1 MEYAMDP
8 SVSDALEQLA
18 SVKAQQLASVN
29 GIAALEAQH
38 RHWQSHVAELLG
50 RIDRRLREV
59 PESARPSP
67 EVSFAFAEQHDRSNE
82 TETHSKGNASMPMQ
96 VSAPLL
102 RSCGDSGNLDENEE
116 VETSEVDASL
126 HDARKKFDEQEEV
139 TAHDNRPF
147 YRGASRL
154 SSRNALEEIF
164 RTRKTVV
171 PKDGQP
177 TLNSIVLEEMA
188 TNAKSEAPPEG
199 DTWTEFQRKAAKI
212 ANSSWFE
219 LLGAKPVVCFFV
231 QYASGF
237 VIMLNLATIG
247 VEAELSLERGEEFGA
262 ESWPYLVERLFLA
275 VYFVEAVVRAL
286 ASGWSACRDGW
297 FLMDASLVCIGLLTL
312 LVVPSFGASELQ
324 SVEKLLIVRG
334 LRLLRLLRALRMVS
348 HFKIMWR
355 LVHGLLTSAETI
367 LAVTLLLLVCLF
379 VAACVAVEVIAKDE
393 DLRKYDQLTM
403 FVIDEYFSSLLVAV
417 MTLMQFVTMDSLA
430 TIYFPLIEARPYLVL
445 FFLPLLIFISIGLMN
460 LVTAALVE
468 NAMKHH
474 AEQEEEHKLQLKAKV
489 REAMPTL
496 VRIFQTL
503 DKDNSG
509 NVTQEELRHVPV
521 DVLPPKVLQAVCADS
536 WEELFEYLDV
546 DGTGTLSQAEFVE
559 GLLNLCLLDMPIAT
573 VQTLKLLQVIRVHI
587 ANIGD
592 RIQSFNFQSQ
602 PSAAPTQTLTGGSAS
617 LNCRDTVGVRS

>member
-1 MEYAMDP
+1 MAYPMDT
-8 SVSDALEQLA
+8 SVADALEQLA

-38 RHWQSHVAELLG
+38 RHWQSHVSELLG

-67 EVSFAFAEQHDRSNE
+67 EVLFTFAEQHDTTME
-82 TETHSKGNASMPMQ
+82 TETVKIQSKGNASMPMQ
-96 VSAPLL
+96 VSAPLV

-116 VETSEVDASL
+116 VETSDTDASL
-126 HDARKKFDEQEEV
+126 QN
-139 TAHDNRPF
+139 AHDKPNEHVQEVAAPDQRRF
-147 YRGASRL
+147 GTIASRP
-154 SSRNALEEIF
+154 SSRNTLEEIF

-188 TNAKSEAPPEG
+188 SNAKSEAPPEG
-199 DTWTEFQRKAAKI
+199 DMWAEFRRKAAKI

-219 LLGAKPVVCFFV
+219 
-231 QYASGF
+231 YASGF

-275 VYFVEAVVRAL
+275 VYFVEAVARAL

-297 FLMDASLVCIGLLTL
+297 FLMDEGPHLGCIQGVMTPRASLVCVGLLTL
-312 LVVPSFGASELQ
+312 LVVPSFGANELQ

-393 DLRKYDQLTM
+393 DLKKHDQLTM
-403 FVIDEYFSSLLVAV
+403 FVIDEYFSSLMVAV

-468 NAMKHH
+468 NAMKHQ
-474 AEQEEEHKLQLKAKV
+474 AEQEEQHKLQLKAKV

-496 VRIFQTL
+496 INIFQTL

-521 DVLPPKVLQAVCADS
+521 DVLPPKVLQALCADT

-573 VQTLKLLQVIRVHI
+573 VQTLKLLQLIRAHI
-587 ANIGD
+587 VNIGD
-592 RIQSFNFQSQ
+592 RLAAFNVQ
-602 PSAAPTQTLTGGSAS
+602 PQPVAASTQNLTGM
-617 LNCRDTVGVRS
+617 